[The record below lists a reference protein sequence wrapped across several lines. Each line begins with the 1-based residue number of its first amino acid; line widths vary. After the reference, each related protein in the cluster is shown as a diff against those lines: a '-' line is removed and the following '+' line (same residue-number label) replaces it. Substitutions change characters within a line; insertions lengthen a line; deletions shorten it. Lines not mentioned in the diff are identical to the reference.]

1 MALPVLLGP
10 DDGERRQARGSVMV
24 FKALAAT
31 TGGRFSL
38 MERSLPPGARMPP
51 PHRHVDCEEAFYV
64 LEGEITFVLDGVEH
78 VRGPGDFV
86 LVPGGGSHTFGNR
99 SAAPAP
105 AHRARP
111 GDGSLLCR
119 ARAAV
124 VRCRGASVGG
134 RARADGTPR
143 DGPRLTPALTAVTS
157 LPTRGGDALGAAPD
171 GGRQRAGGRSRERR
185 GCPA

>member
-99 SAAPAP
+99 SAAPA
-105 AHRARP
+105 RAC
-111 GDGSLLCR
+111 SSC
-119 ARAAV
+119 
-124 VRCRGASVGG
+124 
-134 RARADGTPR
+134 TPR
-143 DGPRLTPALTAVTS
+143 RWIATLPSSSSCGPVPR
-157 LPTRGGDALGAAPD
+157 
-171 GGRQRAGGRSRERR
+171 RQRWRKSSG
-185 GCPA
+185 

>member
-99 SAAPAP
+99 SAAPARLLIVHAP
-105 AHRARP
+105 AMDRYFAELEQLW
-111 GDGSLLCR
+111 S
-119 ARAAV
+119 
-124 VRCRGASVGG
+124 GAE
-134 RARADGTPR
+134 A
-143 DGPRLTPALTAVTS
+143 PALEEE
-157 LPTRGGDALGAAPD
+157 LGLMARHGMVP
-171 GGRQRAGGRSRERR
+171 G
-185 GCPA
+185 